1 MRIPQ
6 ADLKAQYDTIKEEV
20 HQAIQNVIASTQFVR
35 GSASTA
41 FEEAFAAYCETDYAV
56 GVANGTDALLLTLR
70 ATGIGEGDEVI
81 TSPFTFTAT
90 GEAIHWVG
98 SKPVFVDIDPE
109 NYTLDPRKIEA
120 AVTHKT
126 RAIIPVHLYGHP
138 ADMDA
143 ILAVAKE
150 HDLIVIEDAAQAH
163 GARYK
168 GRRVGSFGPAACF
181 SFYPGKNLG
190 AYGDAGAVVTSAV
203 KIADTVRRLGDHG
216 SSKKYENDM
225 MGFNSRL
232 DGIQAAVLN
241 VKMQHIERWTQRRR
255 EIAQFYNQAFR
266 NVPAIET
273 PTESGWAEAVYHLYV
288 VQVDRRDAVKQKLNE
303 AGVGA
308 AIHYPRPLHLQ
319 KSYAFLGHGPGS
331 FPVSERAGERVLS
344 LPNYPEMTE
353 EMLALVVEAAKNAVG
368 T

>member
-1 MRIPQ
+1 M
-6 ADLKAQYDTIKEEV
+6 KAQYDTIKEEV

-120 AVTHKT
+120 AITDKT

-150 HDLIVIEDAAQAH
+150 HDLIVIEDAA
-163 GARYK
+163 
-168 GRRVGSFGPAACF
+168 
-181 SFYPGKNLG
+181 
-190 AYGDAGAVVTSAV
+190 
-203 KIADTVRRLGDHG
+203 
-216 SSKKYENDM
+216 
-225 MGFNSRL
+225 
-232 DGIQAAVLN
+232 
-241 VKMQHIERWTQRRR
+241 
-255 EIAQFYNQAFR
+255 
-266 NVPAIET
+266 
-273 PTESGWAEAVYHLYV
+273 
-288 VQVDRRDAVKQKLNE
+288 
-303 AGVGA
+303 
-308 AIHYPRPLHLQ
+308 
-319 KSYAFLGHGPGS
+319 
-331 FPVSERAGERVLS
+331 
-344 LPNYPEMTE
+344 
-353 EMLALVVEAAKNAVG
+353 
-368 T
+368 

>member
-1 MRIPQ
+1 MKIPQ
-6 ADLKAQYDTIKEEV
+6 ADLKAQYDTIKEDV
-20 HQAIQNVIASTQFVR
+20 HQAIHDVIASTQFVR

-120 AVTHKT
+120 AITDKT

-190 AYGDAGAVVTSAV
+190 AYGDAGAVVTSDV

-225 MGFNSRL
+225 LGFNSRL

-266 NVPAIET
+266 NV
-273 PTESGWAEAVYHLYV
+273 
-288 VQVDRRDAVKQKLNE
+288 
-303 AGVGA
+303 
-308 AIHYPRPLHLQ
+308 
-319 KSYAFLGHGPGS
+319 
-331 FPVSERAGERVLS
+331 
-344 LPNYPEMTE
+344 
-353 EMLALVVEAAKNAVG
+353 
-368 T
+368 